1 MTDSPG
7 YVVTGANAGI
17 GKAIALG
24 LAERGL
30 RVIMLCRNAERGD
43 CACDEIRAATNNPAV
58 EVIGGDLSSPAK
70 VRKAARAILDQMPGI
85 RVLIN
90 NAGMWATELQHNEDG
105 IELSFAVN
113 HLAPFL
119 LSHLLL
125 DRMQQDSSSRIV
137 NVNASLY
144 TAGEVDLEK
153 TPVGE
158 DFHPMR
164 TYSNTKLCN
173 ILFTREF
180 ARRFNGSGVTMNAV
194 HPGVIRSNLAAN
206 MSGGARMFVRFG
218 QLFGGSPER
227 GAAGPLYLATSDEVS
242 DITGSYFEVRKQ
254 KPFAQNALDDQLA
267 SQLWEKSAMLT
278 GLC

>member
-1 MTDSPG
+1 MTNDPG

-17 GKAIALG
+17 GKAITLG

-30 RVIMLCRNAERGD
+30 RVIMLCRNAERGG
-43 CACDEIRAATNNPAV
+43 CALDEIRAATNNSSV
-58 EVIGGDLSSPAK
+58 EVVVGDLSSPAK
-70 VRKAARAILDQMPGI
+70 VRAVARALLDKVSEI

-90 NAGMWATELQHNEDG
+90 NAGMWATQLQYNEDG
-105 IELSFAVN
+105 IEMSFAVN

-125 DRMQQDSSSRIV
+125 DRLQASAPGRIV

-144 TAGEVDLEK
+144 TTGEVDLEK
-153 TPVGE
+153 TPGGE

-180 ARRFNGSGVTMNAV
+180 ARRFNSSGVTMNAV

-206 MSGGARMFVRFG
+206 MSGGARTFVRFG
-218 QLFGGSPER
+218 QLFGKSPKQ
-227 GAAGPLYLATSDEVS
+227 GAEGPLYLATSDEVS
-242 DITGSYFEVRKQ
+242 DITGSYFEGRKQ
-254 KPFAQNALDDQLA
+254 KPYAKNALDDELA

>member
-1 MTDSPG
+1 
-7 YVVTGANAGI
+7 
-17 GKAIALG
+17 
-24 LAERGL
+24 
-30 RVIMLCRNAERGD
+30 MLCRNAERGG
-43 CACDEIRAATNNPAV
+43 CACDEIRAAANNPSV
-58 EVIGGDLSSPAK
+58 EVVTGDLSSPAK
-70 VRKAARAILDQMPGI
+70 VRTTASALLDQVPEI

-90 NAGMWATELQHNEDG
+90 NAGIWATELHHNEDG
-105 IELSFAVN
+105 IELSFALN

-125 DRMQQDSSSRIV
+125 ERLQASAPGRIV
-137 NVNASLY
+137 NVSASLY
-144 TAGEVDLEK
+144 TTGEVDLEK

-180 ARRFNGSGVTMNAV
+180 ARRFNGSGVAMNAV

-206 MSGGARMFVRFG
+206 MSGGPRLFVRMG

-227 GAAGPLYLATSDEVS
+227 GAEGPLYLATSDDVS
-242 DITGSYFEVRKQ
+242 DITGSYFEGRKQ
-254 KPFAQNALDDQLA
+254 KPYVKNALDDELA

>member
-1 MTDSPG
+1 MT

-24 LAERGL
+24 LAKRGL
-30 RVIMLCRNAERGD
+30 DVIMLCRNAERG
-43 CACDEIRAATNNPAV
+43 ASARDEIRAAANNPSV
-58 EVIGGDLSSPAK
+58 EVVVGDLSSPAK
-70 VRKAARAILDQMPGI
+70 VRAAAKAIIDTVPEI
-85 RVLIN
+85 SVLIN

-105 IELSFAVN
+105 IEMSFAVN

-125 DRMQQDSSSRIV
+125 DRLQRNGPGRIV

-144 TAGEVDLEK
+144 TTGEVDLEK
-153 TPVGE
+153 TPTGE

-180 ARRFNGSGVTMNAV
+180 ARRFDGGGVTMNAV

-206 MSGGARMFVRFG
+206 MSGGPRMFVRFG
-218 QLFGGSPER
+218 QLFGGSTDQ
-227 GAAGPLYLATSDEVS
+227 GAEGPMYLATSDEVS
-242 DITGSYFEVRKQ
+242 DITGSYFEGRKQ
-254 KPFAQNALDDQLA
+254 KPFAKNALDDQLA